1 MKRLMSSEFTFPV
14 NEKILSEAKKL
25 LVVQELTE
33 KDVSMFRE
41 VFKEALKSEDP
52 NTQVGAI
59 VINSD
64 GNIIG
69 RAYAHFP
76 VDMES
81 LFNWVPPT
89 DKKATQYS
97 KYPYIVKAE
106 YTAAQEAKKYNNGN
120 LDGCTMYM
128 NLGCGDQP
136 FAQLADEKLCEFV
149 AMVPDGLD
157 WDHLLSNAVLCVQ
170 SQKTDHPI
178 NIRFVKPFPEIKLR
192 FKALSYTHP
201 PGCKT
206 LPKE

>member
-1 MKRLMSSEFTFPV
+1 MSFVFPV
-14 NEKILSEAKKL
+14 DAQVLEEAKKL
-25 LVVQELTE
+25 LVVQEPTE
-33 KDVSMFRE
+33 KDIDMFRE

-59 VINSD
+59 VINSED
-64 GNIIG
+64 NIIG

-76 VDMES
+76 VDMEN
-81 LFNWVPPT
+81 LFNWVPPP
-89 DKKATQYS
+89 DKDANQYK

-106 YTAAQEAKKYNNGN
+106 YTAAQEAMFNNNGN
-120 LDGCTMYM
+120 LKGCTLYM

-136 FAQLADEKLCEFV
+136 FTQLADEKLCEFV
-149 AMVPDGLD
+149 AMVPDGLA

-178 NIRFVKPFPEIKLR
+178 NIRFVKPIEYPEMKLR

-206 LPKE
+206 LSKE